1 MDEQPGKGARRD
13 RALQQQ
19 EERLKELAC
28 INRVTLMLREG
39 KPVEE
44 TLQQL
49 VLLLP
54 TAMQYPD
61 QTAVRIIYGGKS
73 FETPKFSQTE
83 WKIIRN
89 FQTIDAEG
97 TIEIF

>member
-13 RALQQQ
+13 RALQLE

-28 INRVTLMLREG
+28 INRVTLMLKEG

-44 TLQQL
+44 TLQQM

-54 TAMQYPD
+54 QAMQYPD
-61 QTAVRIIYGGKS
+61 QTAVRIMYESKT
-73 FETPKFSQTE
+73 FETPGFSVSE
-83 WKIIRN
+83 WKITRN